1 MEKNFIKKNMKH
13 GIFKIVSEKV
23 AIQIKGNAIRRRETN
38 FTNSDLI

>member
-1 MEKNFIKKNMKH
+1 MKH

-23 AIQIKGNAIRRRETN
+23 AIQIKKGNAIRRRETN